1 MPPAPTPA
9 DTLTQPAPAR
19 GDTLISVRDITL
31 AFGEKVIQR
40 NVSFDL
46 RRGSI
51 FAVMGGSGCGKSTL
65 LKSMIGLLRPT
76 TGQVLVEGQDYWA
89 QDEQSRTELN
99 HRFGV
104 LFQSGA
110 LWSSM
115 TVGENVAL
123 PLEMFTREPP
133 DVIRRL
139 VELKLGFVGMEQAID
154 LYPSEISGG
163 MRKRAGLARA
173 IALDPDI
180 LFFDE
185 PAAGLDPVSSARLDD
200 LILTLRDGLG
210 ATIVIV
216 SHELPSLFAIAD
228 DGIFLDAVTHTPI
241 AHGAPSTL
249 RDTCALPE
257 VTAFMNRLSSIPS
270 PGPTPGST
278 PGKTEG

>member
-1 MPPAPTPA
+1 MTESSDPI
-9 DTLTQPAPAR
+9 
-19 GDTLISVRDITL
+19 ISVHDLTI
-31 AFGEKVIQR
+31 AFGPKVIQQ

-46 RRGSI
+46 KRGSI

-65 LKSMIGLLRPT
+65 LKSMIGLLRPAS
-76 TGQVLVEGQDYWA
+76 GQIVVEGEDYWA
-89 QDEQSRTELN
+89 QNQRRRTELN

-104 LFQSGA
+104 LFQSAA

-123 PLEMFTREPP
+123 PMEMFTPLRP

-139 VELKLGFVGMEQAID
+139 VELKLGFVGMEHAVD
-154 LYPSEISGG
+154 LMPSEISGG

-185 PAAGLDPVSSARLDD
+185 PSAGLDPITSARLDD

-216 SHELPSLFAIAD
+216 SHELPSLFKIAD
-228 DGIFLDAVTHTPI
+228 DGIFLDAKTHTPI
-241 AHGAPSTL
+241 AHGAPRDL
-249 RDTCALPE
+249 RDHSTIPE
-257 VTAFMNRLSSIPS
+257 VMAFMNREATVQDASATK
-270 PGPTPGST
+270 GETHG
-278 PGKTEG
+278 

>member
-1 MPPAPTPA
+1 MTHPDTAP
-9 DTLTQPAPAR
+9 Q
-19 GDTLISVRDITL
+19 TLIEVRDLSL
-31 AFGEKVIQR
+31 AFGSKVIQQ

-46 RRGSI
+46 KRGSI

-65 LKSMIGLLRPT
+65 LKSMIGLLRPSS
-76 TGQVLVEGQDYWA
+76 GQILVEQEDYWA
-89 QDEQSRTELN
+89 QNNRRRTELN

-104 LFQSGA
+104 LFQSAA

-123 PLEMFTREPP
+123 PMEMFTKLQPE
-133 DVIRRL
+133 VIRRL

-154 LYPSEISGG
+154 LMPSEISGG

-185 PAAGLDPVSSARLDD
+185 PSAGLDPITSARLDD
-200 LILTLRDGLG
+200 LILSLRDGLG

-216 SHELPSLFAIAD
+216 SHELPSLFKIAD
-228 DGIFLDAVTHTPI
+228 DGIFLDAKTHTPI
-241 AHGAPSTL
+241 ARGAPRDL
-249 RDTCALPE
+249 RDHCTIPE
-257 VTAFMNRLSSIPS
+257 VMAFMNREANIPS
-270 PGPTPGST
+270 ASEAKG
-278 PGKTEG
+278 

>member
-1 MPPAPTPA
+1 MNAA
-9 DTLTQPAPAR
+9 DTI
-19 GDTLISVRDITL
+19 ISVRDL
-31 AFGEKVIQR
+31 GLSFGPKVIQQ

-46 RRGSI
+46 KRGSI

-76 TGQVLVEGQDYWA
+76 AGQILVGQEDYWA
-89 QDEQSRTELN
+89 QNDKRRTEIN

-104 LFQSGA
+104 LFQSAA

-123 PLEMFTREPP
+123 PMEMFTPLPP

-154 LYPSEISGG
+154 LMPSEISGG

-185 PAAGLDPVSSARLDD
+185 PSAGLDPITSARLDD

-228 DGIFLDAVTHTPI
+228 DGIFLDAKTHTPI
-241 AHGAPSTL
+241 ACGAPRDL
-249 RDTCALPE
+249 RDHCTIPE
-257 VTAFMNRLSSIPS
+257 VMAFMNRQAEIS
-270 PGPTPGST
+270 PTDETKG
-278 PGKTEG
+278 

>member
-1 MPPAPTPA
+1 MTH
-9 DTLTQPAPAR
+9 DE
-19 GDTLISVRDITL
+19 TLISVRDLKI
-31 AFGEKVIQR
+31 AFGPKLIQQ
-40 NVSFDL
+40 NISFDL

-65 LKSMIGLLRPT
+65 LKSMIGLLRPAS
-76 TGQVLVEGQDYWA
+76 GQILLGGEDYWA
-89 QDEQSRTELN
+89 QNEQRRTELN

-115 TVGENVAL
+115 TIGENVAL
-123 PLEMFTREPP
+123 PMEMFTSFSA
-133 DVIRRL
+133 DMIHRL
-139 VELKLGFVGMEQAID
+139 VKLKLGLVGMEHAIN
-154 LYPSEISGG
+154 LMPSEISGG

-185 PAAGLDPVSSARLDD
+185 PSAGLDPITSARLDE

-216 SHELPSLFAIAD
+216 SHELPSLFKLAD
-228 DGIFLDAVTHTPI
+228 DGIFLDAQAREPI
-241 AHGAPSTL
+241 AHGAPRAL
-249 RDTCALPE
+249 RDHNTNPT
-257 VTAFMNRLSSIPS
+257 VVSFMNRSAELSSAPQTR
-270 PGPTPGST
+270 G
-278 PGKTEG
+278 

>member
-1 MPPAPTPA
+1 MTHPDTAP
-9 DTLTQPAPAR
+9 Q
-19 GDTLISVRDITL
+19 TLIEVRDLSL
-31 AFGEKVIQR
+31 AFGSKVIQQ

-46 RRGSI
+46 KRGSI

-65 LKSMIGLLRPT
+65 LKSMIGLLRPSS
-76 TGQVLVEGQDYWA
+76 GQILVEQEDYWA
-89 QDEQSRTELN
+89 QNNRRRTELN

-104 LFQSGA
+104 LFQSAA

-123 PLEMFTREPP
+123 PMEMFTKLQPE
-133 DVIRRL
+133 VIRRL

-154 LYPSEISGG
+154 LMPSEISGG

-185 PAAGLDPVSSARLDD
+185 PSAGLDPITSARLDD
-200 LILTLRDGLG
+200 LILSLRDGLG

-216 SHELPSLFAIAD
+216 SHELPSLFKIAD
-228 DGIFLDAVTHTPI
+228 DGIFLDAKTHTPI
-241 AHGAPSTL
+241 ARGAPRDL
-249 RDTCALPE
+249 RDHCTIPE
-257 VTAFMNRLSSIPS
+257 VMAFMNREATIPS
-270 PGPTPGST
+270 ASEAKG
-278 PGKTEG
+278 